1 MVLGVTSAKI
11 RIIKV
16 KRRETYKIPTS
27 PHILIAMIVAKAEA
41 RILTKLLP
49 IKIKPKSLSVLDN
62 NFVTLLAPLCLFLT
76 KCFSLYLFIAIMLVS
91 ELEKKADKS
100 TSTPTREKR
109 IQIGISFNG
118 IKL

>member
-1 MVLGVTSAKI
+1 
-11 RIIKV
+11 
-16 KRRETYKIPTS
+16 
-27 PHILIAMIVAKAEA
+27 MIVAKAEA